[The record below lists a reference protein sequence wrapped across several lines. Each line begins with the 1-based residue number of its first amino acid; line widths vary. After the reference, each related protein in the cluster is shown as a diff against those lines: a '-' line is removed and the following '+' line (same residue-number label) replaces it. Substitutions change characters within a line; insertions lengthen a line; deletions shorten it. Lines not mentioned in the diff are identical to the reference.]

1 MKKTTILFFML
12 TAMFLSG
19 CTQYNKTDN
28 NKIKIQKSIETTSL
42 LKINDSTKEIY
53 NIEGLSTENLT
64 VDTLKLVEKGHLYMF
79 QKQNKTTVITVDG
92 LNKQIK
98 ENLLVGDKFTIV
110 DKDNKEHK
118 YEVVFNDKLDLS
130 NQNYSKISIDN
141 LFNKDKL
148 NPILDNYKNEN
159 YITLLN
165 LNLVESRGVIA
176 IEKTK

>member
-1 MKKTTILFFML
+1 M
-12 TAMFLSG
+12 
-19 CTQYNKTDN
+19 
-28 NKIKIQKSIETTSL
+28 
-42 LKINDSTKEIY
+42 
-53 NIEGLSTENLT
+53 
-64 VDTLKLVEKGHLYMF
+64 
-79 QKQNKTTVITVDG
+79 
-92 LNKQIK
+92 
-98 ENLLVGDKFTIV
+98 LVGDKFTIV

-130 NQNYSKISIDN
+130 NQNYLKISIDN

-165 LNLVESRGVIA
+165 LNLVESRGIIA

>member
-1 MKKTTILFFML
+1 M
-12 TAMFLSG
+12 
-19 CTQYNKTDN
+19 
-28 NKIKIQKSIETTSL
+28 
-42 LKINDSTKEIY
+42 
-53 NIEGLSTENLT
+53 
-64 VDTLKLVEKGHLYMF
+64 
-79 QKQNKTTVITVDG
+79 
-92 LNKQIK
+92 
-98 ENLLVGDKFTIV
+98 VGDKFTIV

-165 LNLVESRGVIA
+165 LNLVESRGIIA